1 MAFSKRKR
9 QDFCVKVA
17 KAIVEARRDKIAQL
31 LKKHRYLNIGELCV
45 EFGISEATARR
56 DMTVLQ
62 GAGKITRM
70 HGGALGE
77 FDTTFASLRERER
90 KHYQEKAA
98 IAEAVHA
105 LIQPGL
111 TCFLDAGTSVL
122 AVARH
127 LLSHPVS
134 PLRVVTNSFAVIE
147 LLGGVPGM
155 ELFVLGGRVLD
166 RQSAIF
172 GRRACRSLRQWH
184 FDLAVLSAQGMDAE
198 GLWNTQPDLVEFQR
212 TVLERSDRACC
223 CLDAG
228 KLGVRTTSLL
238 CDWPHAPVI
247 VSDATMADVKKTGLP
262 LLRIRAHKDI
272 GFYATKALW

>member
-1 MAFSKRKR
+1 M
-9 QDFCVKVA
+9 KVA
-17 KAIVEARRDKIAQL
+17 KAIVDARREKIAQL

-62 GAGKITRM
+62 QDGKITRM

-90 KHYQEKAA
+90 KQYAEKAS
-98 IAEAVHA
+98 IAEAVHSV
-105 LIQPGL
+105 IEPGT

-127 LLSHPVS
+127 LLNHPIS

-147 LLGGVPGM
+147 LLGGMPQL

-172 GRRACRSLRQWH
+172 GRRACKSLRQWH
-184 FDLAVLSAQGMDAE
+184 FDLAVLSAQGMDAD

-223 CLDAG
+223 CLDAS
-228 KLGVRTTSLL
+228 KLGVRTDSKL
-238 CDWPHAPVI
+238 CDWAHAPVV
-247 VSDATMADVKKTGLP
+247 VSDASAAQVKRAGMRLQCVKT
-262 LLRIRAHKDI
+262 HKDV
-272 GFYATKALW
+272 GFYADKAAW